1 MSLLKAYN
9 ITRNTGRSLEKI
21 KTDFMRT
28 IEYCVVDLTNIGKI
42 DIAHLIKYYVEYSTV
57 YLSQVAQTLEEPKLA
72 SETMKFMNSFIVSIL
87 YEAELHY
94 YDKEK
99 GFSLID
105 KAVQE
110 ALDNNGIIT
119 VEYAISLIDEVE
131 ESYVEEDFDEEV
143 EDNIVAEN
151 DGG

>member
-1 MSLLKAYN
+1 MSLLKAYS

-21 KTDFMRT
+21 KTDFMRS
-28 IEYCVVDLTNIGKI
+28 IEYCVVDLTNIGKN

-57 YLSQVAQTLEEPKLA
+57 YLSKVAQTLEEPKLA

-94 YDKEK
+94 YDKDK

-119 VEYAISLIDEVE
+119 VDYAIALIDEVE
-131 ESYVEEDFDEEV
+131 ESYVEEEFDIEAEE
-143 EDNIVAEN
+143 EIVAEN